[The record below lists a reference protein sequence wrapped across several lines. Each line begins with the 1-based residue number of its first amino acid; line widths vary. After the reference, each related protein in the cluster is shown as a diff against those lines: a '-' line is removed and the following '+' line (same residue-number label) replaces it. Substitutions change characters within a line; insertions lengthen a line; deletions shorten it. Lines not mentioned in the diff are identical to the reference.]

1 MFSALVVMDDSG
13 AGMALAELA
22 ATSQQVLVL
31 KTIDRVPATQ
41 YEIARLV
48 SMEPDFVFL
57 DLRTLESAFDLVQ
70 KIHGCDAAP
79 TIVGLS
85 SNLPAS
91 WRERFEEAGVA
102 AFLEVPIGQD
112 TFESSIREAI
122 RKVRAAVSDKVSVFL
137 PSKAGSGSTTIAL
150 NIAGAFGAGLGK
162 KTLLIE
168 ADLHSGVLSTLLNV
182 SPQLPIVDALA
193 RAGDLDYSMWTKF
206 VVQAAGIDVLLTDRA
221 KVRPLPSWMNYHQLL
236 RFALGRYDHIVVD
249 LPEVINDATEELVR
263 NAHAILVICTPEL
276 LSLTLARNRLTEL
289 NRRQIP
295 SERVHV
301 VLNRWQRQ
309 DMTQEDAEE
318 ILKYKVVTALPNDYK
333 SVNNAILGG
342 ALIPPDTEL
351 GRGIAALAKWL
362 AGGPLEVPKP
372 KSSSWFGR

>member
-1 MFSALVVMDDSG
+1 MFSALVVMEDSG
-13 AGMALAELA
+13 AGMALGELA

-31 KTIDRVPATQ
+31 KIIDRVPATQ
-41 YEIARLV
+41 YEIARLA

-57 DLRTLESAFDLVQ
+57 DLRTPESAIDLVQ
-70 KIHGCDAAP
+70 KIHGSNAAP
-79 TIVGLS
+79 AIVGLS
-85 SNLPAS
+85 SNLPPS

-102 AFLEVPIGQD
+102 AFLEVPMAQD
-112 TFESSIREAI
+112 SFESSIRDAI
-122 RKVRAAVSDKVSVFL
+122 HKVRAAVSDKVSVFL

-150 NIAGAFGAGLGK
+150 NIAGAFGTALGK

-182 SPQLPIVDALA
+182 SPLLPIVDALA
-193 RAGDLDYSMWTKF
+193 RAGDLDYSMWTKL
-206 VVQAAGIDVLLTDRA
+206 VVQAAGMDVLLTDRA

-236 RFALGRYDHIVVD
+236 RFALGRYDQIVVD

-263 NAHAILVICTPEL
+263 NAHAILLICTPEL
-276 LSLTLARNRLTEL
+276 LSLTLARNRLAEL
-289 NRRQIP
+289 SRRQIP

-318 ILKYKVVTALPNDYK
+318 FLKYKVVTTLPNDYK

-342 ALIPPDTEL
+342 ALIPPETEL

-372 KSSSWFGR
+372 KGSSWFGR